1 MRNDPPLALRN
12 LGSISDQTIAGLI
25 STASHGSGVRYP
37 VVSEDVVSLLLVLP
51 LPGAPVVRVS
61 RAQDPDLFRAS
72 QCGLGATGL
81 ILEVEMRIEP
91 SYRLKEVKEGRPVE
105 EVLANLDTI
114 KGSAQHVRVWWYPE
128 GGMVVARANR
138 TYEPAQPVKSWWG
151 EFLGFHV
158 TQFLLFVSRYVRS
171 FTPYVG
177 KWAWNLAKVGG
188 TTVDEGYRV
197 FNFDCLVSITLPA
210 EEVLAVS

>member
-138 TYEPAQPVKSWWG
+138 TYKPSQPVKSWWG

-188 TTVDEGYRV
+188 TTIDEGYRV
-197 FNFDCLVSITLPA
+197 FNFDCLVSITLTA
-210 EEVLAVS
+210 DCACH